1 MGDGRKVLQTLVK
14 KTIYTLN
21 VDNYAPQIT
30 ALTYPLI
37 QRYADKIGADF
48 QIIGT
53 RQFPDWP
60 VVYEKLQ
67 IYELGK
73 NTDWNI
79 YVDSDAII
87 HPDMFDVTDHIS
99 KDTVLHN
106 GRDMAGN
113 RWTYDRFFR
122 RDGRHIGSC
131 NWFTVGSDWCIDMW
145 KPLDDLSF
153 EEAVKNIHPVMSEA
167 ATGLIAPSHLI
178 DDYTVSRNIAKYG
191 LKFDTLMEMQERRND
206 KGAYLFHL
214 YNISEEEKHK
224 QMMNYLMAKGLMKFT
239 PSYV

>member
-1 MGDGRKVLQTLVK
+1 MK

-21 VDNYAPQIT
+21 IDNYAPQIT

-37 QRYADKIGADF
+37 QRYADKIGANF
-48 QIIGT
+48 EIIGT
-53 RQFPDWP
+53 RQFPGWP

-67 IYELGK
+67 IHELGK
-73 NTDWNI
+73 DNDWNI
-79 YVDSDAII
+79 YIDSDAIV
-87 HPDMFDVTDHIS
+87 HPDMFDVTDHLT

-113 RWTYDRFFR
+113 RWSYDRFFR

-131 NWFTVGSDWCIDMW
+131 NWFTVASDWCIDLW
-145 KPLDDLSF
+145 KPLDDLTF

-178 DDYTVSRNIAKYG
+178 DDYTVSRNIAKFG
-191 LKFDTLMEMQERRND
+191 LKFDTLIEMQARRKD
-206 KGAYLFHL
+206 QGAYLFHL
-214 YNISEEEKHK
+214 YNIPESAKLE
-224 QMMNYLMAKGLMKFT
+224 QMSNYLLSKGLMRFS